1 MTDEILK
8 KEREILHYCIVLGQ
22 KEPLVAEYWMLVYNT
37 VRKTYKIHG
46 FSYDEDCLNSRR
58 NEVFIQ
64 LFKNDCRK
72 LRQYKEEL
80 GKGLAAWIKL
90 IAIQTVQNSFR
101 ATIRISK
108 IPIVPIDDIN
118 LSNNQE
124 DDENKMA
131 VIEALKRLDSSD
143 KLIIKLFYYKGLTL
157 DDIAIIMKKKKGT
170 IATQK
175 TRAIKKLKKIIQ
187 NN

>member
-8 KEREILHYCIVLGQ
+8 KEREILHACIVLGQ
-22 KEPLVAEYWMLVYNT
+22 KDPIVAEYWKLIYNT

-46 FSYDEDCLNSRR
+46 VSYDEDCLNILR
-58 NEVFIQ
+58 NKVFIQ
-64 LFKNDCRK
+64 LFKKDCRK

-90 IAIQTVQNSFR
+90 ITIQTVQNSFR

-108 IPIVPIDDIN
+108 NPVVPIDDID
-118 LSNNQE
+118 LSTNPD

-131 VIEALKRLDSSD
+131 IREALEHLDNED
-143 KLIIKLFYYKGLTL
+143 KLIIKLFYYKGLSL
-157 DDIAIIMKKKKGT
+157 DDIALIMKKNKGA

-175 TRAIKKLKKIIQ
+175 TRAIQKLKKIIDK
-187 NN
+187 